1 MNRFACLLRAGTA
14 LLSDSYATIDSL
26 LPVLVYHNS
35 RKRVQNSNKIL
46 HEFWNS
52 SQNFTFRLST
62 ITPLFSIFFPD
73 RSLIFAILCYLL
85 YASIL
90 LSLHLVVLFFFDF
103 FYHFFPRLRPDSL
116 SSITPAHALSVCA
129 IPPRFFPLIHLSS
142 APNSCP
148 SLASHLVL
156 LHDKL
161 PAFSPLPVI
170 SAQHRFHAVSSHCPA
185 AFLLA
190 HSLGLPR
197 RPPAFLTDC
206 ALLHGKWPA
215 FSLSR
220 FSSHRS
226 LLHFPVID
234 LTSPASVFPPFPAFY
249 FL

>member
-1 MNRFACLLRAGTA
+1 MLSAVCVDSFVTASRSPVFFRF
-14 LLSDSYATIDSL
+14 
-26 LPVLVYHNS
+26 
-35 RKRVQNSNKIL
+35 
-46 HEFWNS
+46 F
-52 SQNFTFRLST
+52 
-62 ITPLFSIFFPD
+62 
-73 RSLIFAILCYLL
+73 
-85 YASIL
+85 
-90 LSLHLVVLFFFDF
+90 LSL
-103 FYHFFPRLRPDSL
+103 FPRLRPDSL

-161 PAFSPLPVI
+161 PAFSPLPIISAQHRFHAVSSHCPAAFPSAHSLGLLRQLPAFLTNCALLHGRLPAFSPLPTI

-234 LTSPASVFPPFPAFY
+234 LTSPASVFPPPPAFY